1 MPVMAWQAHTASNLT
16 RRYNRMKGLKLFG
29 IALSI
34 AAVSVAFASG
44 WTVSVSTSKGT
55 LFEPTA
61 PTTQTNVPFIINT
74 FGPFNAPAIQF
85 VNTLPQ
91 VTFLTTQG
99 NPRPII
105 AGDGTSFTGGTYTAA
120 YTITGGPQLTGF
132 NFLVSGYVYELGQI
146 IWTKKVV
153 DINTSQILY
162 NGSGVFSGSGY
173 QGGSDG
179 NVNFSS
185 FIPLAR
191 PSANVQVI
199 ETFIVHIDGARAP
212 GTSTASLLLVEQDWV
227 PEPASM
233 LALSA
238 GLTGLLLR
246 RRAKK

>member
-1 MPVMAWQAHTASNLT
+1 
-16 RRYNRMKGLKLFG
+16 MKGLKLFG

-34 AAVSVAFASG
+34 AAVSAAFASG

-55 LFEPTA
+55 LFGPSA

-74 FGPFNAPAIQF
+74 FGPFNAPATQF
-85 VNTLPQ
+85 VSTLPQ
-91 VTFLTTQG
+91 VTFQTAIG
-99 NPRPII
+99 NPNPILV
-105 AGDGTSFTGGTYTAA
+105 GDGTSFTGGTYTAA
-120 YTITGGPQLTGF
+120 YTITSTKAPLIGF
-132 NFLVSGYVYELGQI
+132 NFVVSGYVYELGQI

-153 DINTSQILY
+153 DLNTSRVLY

-179 NVNFSS
+179 PVGISAFV
-185 FIPLAR
+185 PLAA

-238 GLTGLLLR
+238 GLAGLLLR

>member
-1 MPVMAWQAHTASNLT
+1 
-16 RRYNRMKGLKLFG
+16 MKGLKLFG

-34 AAVSVAFASG
+34 AAVSAAFASG

-55 LFEPTA
+55 LFGPTA

-91 VTFLTTQG
+91 VNFLTALG
-99 NPRPII
+99 DPNPILV
-105 AGDGTSFTGGTYTAA
+105 GDGTRFTGGTYTAA

-132 NFLVSGYVYELGQI
+132 NFVVQGFVFDLGQI

-153 DINTSQILY
+153 DINTSQVLY

-199 ETFIVHIDGARAP
+199 ESFIVHIDGATAP
-212 GTSTASLLLVEQDWV
+212 GPSTAALLLVEQDWV

-238 GLTGLLLR
+238 GLAGLLLR

>member
-1 MPVMAWQAHTASNLT
+1 
-16 RRYNRMKGLKLFG
+16 MKGLKLFG
-29 IALSI
+29 IALSV

-55 LFEPTA
+55 LFGPSV

-74 FGPFNAPAIQF
+74 SGLLFSPATVV
-85 VNTLPQ
+85 VNNLPQ
-91 VTFLTTQG
+91 VTFQTTLG
-99 NPRPII
+99 NPNPILV
-105 AGDGTSFTGGTYTAA
+105 GDGTSFTGGTYTAA

-132 NFLVSGYVYELGQI
+132 NFVLRGFVFDLGQI

-162 NGSGVFSGSGY
+162 NGSGVFSGVGY
-173 QGGSDG
+173 AGGSNG
-179 NVNFSS
+179 VVGFSN
-185 FIPLAR
+185 FIPLAA

-199 ETFIVHIDGARAP
+199 ETFIVHVDGAAVP
-212 GTSTASLLLVEQDWV
+212 GLDTASLLLVEQDWV

-238 GLTGLLLR
+238 GLAGLLLR

>member
-1 MPVMAWQAHTASNLT
+1 
-16 RRYNRMKGLKLFG
+16 MKGLKLFG

-44 WTVSVSTSKGT
+44 WTVSVTTSRGV
-55 LFEPTA
+55 FFP
-61 PTTQTNVPFIINT
+61 PSTQTNVPFIINT
-74 FGPFNAPAIQF
+74 SDPLFSPATVV

-91 VTFLTTQG
+91 VTFLTAQG
-99 NPRPII
+99 NPPIL

-132 NFLVSGYVYELGQI
+132 NFVVSGYVYELGQI

-153 DINTSQILY
+153 NLNTSQILY

-199 ETFIVHIDGARAP
+199 ETFIVHIDGAPVP
-212 GTSTASLLLVEQDWV
+212 GTSIASLLQVEQDWV

-238 GLTGLLLR
+238 GLAGLLLR

>member
-1 MPVMAWQAHTASNLT
+1 
-16 RRYNRMKGLKLFG
+16 MKGLKLFG

-44 WTVSVSTSKGT
+44 WTVSVTTSRGV
-55 LFEPTA
+55 FFP
-61 PTTQTNVPFIINT
+61 PSTQTNVPFKINAL
-74 FGPFNAPAIQF
+74 GPLFSPATVV

-91 VTFLTTQG
+91 VTFLTAQG
-99 NPRPII
+99 SPPIL

-132 NFLVSGYVYELGQI
+132 NFVVSGYVYELGQI

-179 NVNFSS
+179 DVNFSS

-199 ETFIVHIDGARAP
+199 ETFIVHIDGAPAP
-212 GTSTASLLLVEQDWV
+212 GTSIASLLQVEQDWV

-238 GLTGLLLR
+238 SLAGLLLR